1 MVCGRARD
9 AREYDERGA
18 CDACAVC
25 VYVGA
30 CTWVRAR
37 GCVHV
42 RAVPA
47 MWAMH
52 AAGQYER
59 AQSVRGLGRAGGLAQ
74 TPKKNGR

>member
-1 MVCGRARD
+1 MRVSMMS
-9 AREYDERGA
+9 
-18 CDACAVC
+18 AVRVMRVQC
-25 VYVGA
+25 A